1 MQLLNKLNYQ
11 IKILNMTD
19 KELEEI
25 GNKIVN
31 VLKTIYD
38 PEIPVD
44 IYELGLIYDVFV
56 SDENNA
62 KILMTLTS
70 PNCPVAESLPVDI
83 EEKVKSLK
91 EINSCEVEITFD
103 PTWTQDMMSEEAKL
117 ELGML

>member
-1 MQLLNKLNYQ
+1 MMN
-11 IKILNMTD
+11 D

-25 GNKIVN
+25 GDKIVK
-31 VLKTIYD
+31 VIKTIYD

-56 SDENNA
+56 NENNDA

-70 PNCPVAESLPVDI
+70 PNCPVAESLPKEVED
-83 EEKVKSLK
+83 KVASLN
-91 EINSCEVEITFD
+91 EINSAEVEITFD
-103 PTWTQDMMSEEAKL
+103 PTWTKEMMSEEAKL

>member
-1 MQLLNKLNYQ
+1 
-11 IKILNMTD
+11 MTD
-19 KELEEI
+19 SDVKEI
-25 GNKIVN
+25 GDKIVD

-56 SDENNA
+56 NENNEA

-70 PNCPVAESLPVDI
+70 PNCPVAETLPVEV

-91 EINSCEVEITFD
+91 EIDNAEVEITFD

-117 ELGML
+117 ELGFL

>member
-1 MQLLNKLNYQ
+1 MSDTTIDVNVLG
-11 IKILNMTD
+11 
-19 KELEEI
+19 E
-25 GNKIVN
+25 KIVK

-56 SDENNA
+56 NEDYDV
-62 KILMTLTS
+62 KILMTLTT
-70 PNCPVAESLPVDI
+70 PNCPVAETLPLEV

-91 EINSCEVEITFD
+91 DVKDAEVEITFD
-103 PTWTQDMMSEEAKL
+103 PPWTQDLMSEEAKL